1 MALGTGSWGY
11 ELFVVTTWDGYT
23 RQFQS
28 LSEERNLKF
37 TGTFWESKMDR
48 RAFLSRSASVTFGAT
63 LVSAPGLMLGD
74 RTFSHAQSPPVPN
87 NNLMDSKLMD
97 TDARALR
104 SLAQTYFDGAYEMDA
119 DKFASIFHPSSSVT
133 KVGDDGN
140 VSVTPIATW
149 LAAVRNLK
157 APKQQGLERHD
168 QILSIDVD
176 GELALV
182 KLKLQIPPRYFT
194 DLLSCLK
201 VNGTWKIAQK
211 VMTSKT

>member
-1 MALGTGSWGY
+1 M
-11 ELFVVTTWDGYT
+11 F
-23 RQFQS
+23 
-28 LSEERNLKF
+28 
-37 TGTFWESKMDR
+37 KMDR
-48 RAFLSRSASVTFGAT
+48 RAFLSRSASAAFGAT

-74 RTFSHAQSPPVPN
+74 RSISHAQSPTVPN
-87 NNLMDSKLMD
+87 NNLMDNNLMD

-104 SLAQTYFDGAYEMDA
+104 ALAQTYFDGAYEMDA
-119 DKFASIFHPSSSVT
+119 DKFATIFHPSSSVT

-168 QILSIDVD
+168 QILSIDVE

-194 DLLSCLK
+194 DMLSCLK

-211 VMTSKT
+211 VMTSKA

>member
-1 MALGTGSWGY
+1 MNIAHNTMLSNMPILMSRFVLG
-11 ELFVVTTWDGYT
+11 LAD
-23 RQFQS
+23 
-28 LSEERNLKF
+28 K
-37 TGTFWESKMDR
+37 ESRMPKIHR
-48 RAFLSRSASVTFGAT
+48 RTFLSRSAGAT
-63 LVSAPGLMLGD
+63 LGAALCSVPGLMPGERPL
-74 RTFSHAQSPPVPN
+74 SHAQSAQN
-87 NNLMDSKLMD
+87 SDNKRMDAD
-97 TDARALR
+97 VRALR
-104 SLAQTYFDGAYEMDA
+104 SLAQTYFDAAYEMDA

-140 VSVTPIATW
+140 VGVTPIAMW

-168 QILSIDVD
+168 QILSIDVE

-194 DLLSCLK
+194 DMLSCLK

-211 VMTSKT
+211 VMTSRT